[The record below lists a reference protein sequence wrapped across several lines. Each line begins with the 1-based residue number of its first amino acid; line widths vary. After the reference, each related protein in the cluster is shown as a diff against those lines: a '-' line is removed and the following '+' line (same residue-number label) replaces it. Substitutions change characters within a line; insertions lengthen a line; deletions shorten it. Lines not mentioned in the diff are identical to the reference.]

1 MDNYYLI
8 DFENV
13 HNEGLGNIN
22 ALTASDH
29 VHIFSTENAPS
40 IKIDIASFSKNI
52 EIQGHMVP
60 IKKQSLDMHL
70 VSYLGLLLGL
80 HGKSCNYVIIS
91 KDKDYDNIINF
102 LKKEGYPNISRKEKI
117 STAQP
122 KTTNNQS
129 SKANSTPASSN
140 LSGKEKSDLNVYI
153 MHELRNMGYPS
164 NTANT
169 VCSIVVSHCNDERI
183 LNGVHND
190 LRATYNDYAE
200 IYEDVRPLIEKFK
213 KSKTSNNNQPSKKEL
228 QLRSFFGQNMK
239 KKIYTDHKE
248 EIISIILNGKTRQQ
262 VNNDLLKIYSDGNV
276 VKNIREVLNQFIKD
290 LPGR

>member
-1 MDNYYLI
+1 MDTYYLI

-22 ALTASDH
+22 ALTANDH
-29 VHIFSTENAPS
+29 IHIFSTENAPS
-40 IKIDIASFSKNI
+40 IKMDIASFSKNI

-60 IKKQSLDMHL
+60 VKKQSLDMHL
-70 VSYLGLLLGL
+70 VSYLGLLLGI
-80 HGKSCNYVIIS
+80 HGKNCNYVVIS
-91 KDKDYDNIINF
+91 KDKDYDNIISF

-117 STAQP
+117 AGSQP
-122 KTTNNQS
+122 QNNNQPAKQNNS
-129 SKANSTPASSN
+129 SSAATSGF
-140 LSGKEKSDLNVYI
+140 SGKEKSDLNVYI
-153 MHELRNMGYPS
+153 MQELREIGYS
-164 NTANT
+164 AQVANT
-169 VCSIVVSHCNDERI
+169 VCSIVISHCNDERI

-190 LRATYNDYAE
+190 LRATYNDYADV
-200 IYEDVRPLIEKFK
+200 YEDVRKIIEKFK
-213 KSKTSNNNQPSKKEL
+213 KSRNNNQPSKKEL

-276 VKNIREVLNQFIKD
+276 VKNIRDALNQFIKD